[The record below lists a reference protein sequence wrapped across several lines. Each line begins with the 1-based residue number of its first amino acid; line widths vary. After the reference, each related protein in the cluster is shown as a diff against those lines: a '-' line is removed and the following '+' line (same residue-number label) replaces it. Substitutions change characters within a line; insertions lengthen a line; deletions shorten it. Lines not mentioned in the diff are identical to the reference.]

1 MLISKKCV
9 DFVKSFEG
17 FSATPYNDTVGIKTL
32 GYGMTGNIIAGLR
45 YVTEQQASSML
56 ENLLNNNFAT
66 PIKADLDKK
75 GVTLNQGQFDA
86 LVSMAYN
93 IGVGGLLSSTLYK
106 NIAAGVRDKATIT
119 SNFQAWSKAG
129 GQIVQGLYRRRT
141 EEAQMFL
148 SDNSVYVDVCYN
160 AYVQNIGWQGGV
172 VNGAISGTV
181 GQGLRMEAIQIASA
195 VPLAYKV
202 YVQNT
207 GWTAEV
213 KNGQTCGTI
222 DKALRIEAI
231 AIRSLDARYSV
242 QYQVQVQNIGWQD
255 WAADGA
261 GVGTTGKSLRLEAIK
276 IKIIKK

>member
-17 FSATPYNDTVGIKTL
+17 FSSTKYLDSVGVKTL
-32 GYGMTGNIIAGLR
+32 GYGMTGNTIANLN

-56 ENLLNNNFAT
+56 ENLLNNNFAA
-66 PIKADLDKK
+66 PIKADLDRK
-75 GVTLNQGQFDA
+75 GITLNQGQFDA

-106 NIAAGVRDKATIT
+106 NIVAGVRDKATIT

-141 EEAQMFL
+141 EEAELFF

-160 AYVQNIGWQGGV
+160 AYIQNIGWQGGV
-172 VNGAISGTV
+172 VNGAVAGTA

-207 GWTAEV
+207 GWMPEV
-213 KNGQTCGTI
+213 KNGQTAGTI

-231 AIRSLDARYSV
+231 AIRSLDSKYSV
-242 QYQVQVQNIGWQD
+242 QYQAQVQNIGWQD
-255 WAADGA
+255 WASDGT
-261 GVGTTGKSLRLEAIK
+261 GSGTTGKSLRLEAIR
-276 IKIIKK
+276 IRIIKK